1 MNGSHANAQHSPSQH
16 QPQPQPRSRRRPR
29 HPRSTGQ
36 LNMTSMIDVVFLLL
50 VFFLLTANFVEGE
63 GVITASFEGE
73 GPKPWNEPPPPTNPI
88 KIRIS
93 SVGTSGCLLD
103 IENHPVAPRTF
114 SQLSKMLSD
123 MQYNS
128 KLGRS
133 GPFSEDTPV
142 IIASERTVRWQHV
155 VNAFNAAVGAGYKR
169 VSFSDASSE

>member
-1 MNGSHANAQHSPSQH
+1 MNGSHANSQYSRS
-16 QPQPQPRSRRRPR
+16 RSRR
-29 HPRSTGQ
+29 HARSSGQ

-63 GVITASFEGE
+63 GVITVDFAGK
-73 GPKPWNEPPPPTNPI
+73 GPEPWNKPPPPTNPI
-88 KIRIS
+88 KIQIS

-114 SQLSKMLSD
+114 SQLSNMLCD

-133 GPFSEDTPV
+133 GPFPVDTPV
-142 IIASERTVRWQHV
+142 IIAAERTVRWQHV